1 MQTYWVLS
9 VDSVW
14 KVASKRKVLS
24 LKEKVELI
32 NFTENG
38 KGCREI
44 SKEFDVG
51 KTQASLILKWKA
63 EILEEFENN
72 GDLERKRKR
81 HKSLNDDINEWNAL
95 CTSDE
100 KLFSVH
106 VLPDMK
112 DYLKQKNCCIV
123 F

>member
-14 KVASKRKVLS
+14 KMASKWKVLS
-24 LKEKVELI
+24 LKEKIELI

-38 KGCREI
+38 KGCHEI

-95 CTSDE
+95 STGDE
-100 KLFSVH
+100 KLLS

-112 DYLKQKNCCIV
+112 DYLEQKNCCIV